1 MGYYE
6 KNTELRFS
14 HRWFN
19 FAAREAVPFKTAKK
33 EILVLRQAQAD
44 WADNPLDER
53 IALVKDGVQIL
64 GAMNNEIVTELA
76 QMMGRPVRFGGE
88 FSGVNERASYM
99 ASIAKAS

>member
-1 MGYYE
+1 MKKILSCVSPIDG
-6 KNTELRFS
+6 S
-14 HRWFN
+14 I

-88 FSGVNERASYM
+88 FSGVN
-99 ASIAKAS
+99 